1 MAARQTVEAFIAAI
15 NAHDVDAIVDLCS
28 ADHAFVDAHGN
39 VTRGDDVE
47 AAWRGY
53 FGFMP
58 RYGIEAESLLADR
71 GVVAVFGTAWGALAG
86 DGSATWRRPAAWR
99 ALVAAG
105 KIQAWQV
112 YVDTKIVFDLMANPQ
127 RTPPVPG
134 VIPP

>member
-1 MAARQTVEAFIAAI
+1 MAVRHVVEAFIAAI
-15 NAHDVDAIVDLCS
+15 NAHDIDSIVDLCS
-28 ADHAFVDAHGN
+28 ADHAFIDAHGN
-39 VTRGDDVE
+39 ATGRQEVE

-58 RYGIEAESLLADR
+58 RYGIDAETLLED
-71 GVVAVFGTAWGALAG
+71 GDLIAVFGTAWGALAG
-86 DGSATWRRPAAWR
+86 DNSEIWRRPAAWR
-99 ALVAAG
+99 AQVAAG
-105 KIQAWQV
+105 KIQVWQV